1 MQKLSP
7 LISLID
13 VFSFSL
19 LPLSIYI
26 SLSLFPILTS
36 LSSLSLIREQELHT
50 LKSKEQVP

>member
-26 SLSLFPILTS
+26 SLFPILTS

-50 LKSKEQVP
+50 LKPKEQVP